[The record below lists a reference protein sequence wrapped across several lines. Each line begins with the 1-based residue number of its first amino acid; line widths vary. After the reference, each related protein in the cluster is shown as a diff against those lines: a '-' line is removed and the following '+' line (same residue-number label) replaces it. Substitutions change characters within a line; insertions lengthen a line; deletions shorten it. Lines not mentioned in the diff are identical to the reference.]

1 MLRVEFGLDVYIDHG
16 SFDSYKTAELA
27 EAHGVAA
34 ILGPREIMWPR
45 PPSFRTDG
53 RVEGSGWGFQKG
65 GHRAI
70 GFNTDAPVVPQ
81 EELSI
86 QSAMAVRYGFDNS
99 EMGAVRGLTIV
110 PAQAAGIADRVGS
123 LEPGKDAD
131 ILVVTGDPSDP
142 RTSVEVVFVEGRR
155 VYDAKRETRLW

>member
-1 MLRVEFGLDVYIDHG
+1 
-16 SFDSYKTAELA
+16 
-27 EAHGVAA
+27 
-34 ILGPREIMWPR
+34 
-45 PPSFRTDG
+45 
-53 RVEGSGWGFQKG
+53 
-65 GHRAI
+65 
-70 GFNTDAPVVPQ
+70 
-81 EELSI
+81 
-86 QSAMAVRYGFDNS
+86 MAVRYGFDNS